1 MPRVKVIAIPDDI
14 SVDDIQIDKLNAAQL
29 TQYTLMCDWDVAIAN
44 RYAYFVT
51 HPDYLA
57 AWQVSKIKQSVSNLR
72 KRKVG

>member
-1 MPRVKVIAIPDDI
+1 MPRVKVIAIPDI

-29 TQYTLMCDWDVAIAN
+29 IQYTLMCDWNVAIAN

-57 AWQVSKIKQSVSNLR
+57 SWQISKIKQSVSNLR